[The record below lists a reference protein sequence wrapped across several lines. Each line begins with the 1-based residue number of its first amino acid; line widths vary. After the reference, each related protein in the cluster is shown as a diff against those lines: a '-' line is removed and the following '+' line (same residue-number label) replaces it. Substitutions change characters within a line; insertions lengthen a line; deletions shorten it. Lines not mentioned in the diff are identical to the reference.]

1 MSSILNGASSANFM
15 TAVQTMISRSCIV
28 DFGVI
33 QKADKKGIV
42 EVAVSVADSSEDI
55 KYITCVLANTA
66 SSSVTVNIKPNVGD
80 KVIVLYPRRFDSKMF
95 STDNKDVIVNKN
107 ARGYNLFSGIA
118 LLCNQYKVNSHKNLI
133 TLEDGTVTIQ
143 LVYNEDDDK
152 NKVIASINSDG
163 ELAYSSNENFN
174 LNVNKDGEFA
184 YSSNENFNL
193 NVNKD
198 GEFAYSSNENFN
210 LNVNKDGELAYSSN
224 DNFNLNVSKDGS
236 FELASNNVQITTNSN
251 DEVSI
256 TNGKAT
262 VKIDSSGNVTVETSG
277 KYKFK
282 NNTTDLKSV
291 IDGLAKEVEN
301 LTTVGSPATQS
312 TSPATKALIT
322 TWRQSKLNLL
332 LD

>member
-15 TAVQTMISRSCIV
+15 TAVQAMISRSCIV

-184 YSSNENFNL
+184 
-193 NVNKD
+193 
-198 GEFAYSSNENFN
+198 
-210 LNVNKDGELAYSSN
+210 
-224 DNFNLNVSKDGS
+224 
-236 FELASNNVQITTNSN
+236 
-251 DEVSI
+251 
-256 TNGKAT
+256 
-262 VKIDSSGNVTVETSG
+262 
-277 KYKFK
+277 
-282 NNTTDLKSV
+282 
-291 IDGLAKEVEN
+291 
-301 LTTVGSPATQS
+301 
-312 TSPATKALIT
+312 
-322 TWRQSKLNLL
+322 
-332 LD
+332 

>member
-55 KYITCVLANTA
+55 KYITCVLANIA
-66 SSSVTVNIKPNVGD
+66 SSSVTVNVKPNVGD

-174 LNVNKDGEFA
+174 LNVNKDGELA

-193 NVNKD
+193 NVN
-198 GEFAYSSNENFN
+198 
-210 LNVNKDGELAYSSN
+210 
-224 DNFNLNVSKDGS
+224 KDGS

-256 TNGKAT
+256 KNGKAT

-301 LTTVGSPATQS
+301 LITTGSPAKQS

>member
-1 MSSILNGASSANFM
+1 M
-15 TAVQTMISRSCIV
+15 
-28 DFGVI
+28 
-33 QKADKKGIV
+33 
-42 EVAVSVADSSEDI
+42 
-55 KYITCVLANTA
+55 
-66 SSSVTVNIKPNVGD
+66 NIKPNVGD

-95 STDNKDVIVNKN
+95 SADNKDVIVNRN

-174 LNVNKDGEFA
+174 LNVNKDGEF
-184 YSSNENFNL
+184 
-193 NVNKD
+193 
-198 GEFAYSSNENFN
+198 
-210 LNVNKDGELAYSSN
+210 EL
-224 DNFNLNVSKDGS
+224 V
-236 FELASNNVQITTNSN
+236 SNNVQVTANSDN
-251 DEVSI
+251 EVSI

-301 LTTVGSPATQS
+301 LITIGSPATQS

>member
-1 MSSILNGASSANFM
+1 M
-15 TAVQTMISRSCIV
+15 
-28 DFGVI
+28 
-33 QKADKKGIV
+33 
-42 EVAVSVADSSEDI
+42 
-55 KYITCVLANTA
+55 
-66 SSSVTVNIKPNVGD
+66 
-80 KVIVLYPRRFDSKMF
+80 
-95 STDNKDVIVNKN
+95 
-107 ARGYNLFSGIA
+107 
-118 LLCNQYKVNSHKNLI
+118 CNQYKVNSHKNLI

-163 ELAYSSNENFN
+163 ELVYSSNENFN
-174 LNVNKDGEFA
+174 LNVN
-184 YSSNENFNL
+184 
-193 NVNKD
+193 
-198 GEFAYSSNENFN
+198 
-210 LNVNKDGELAYSSN
+210 
-224 DNFNLNVSKDGS
+224 KDGS

-301 LTTVGSPATQS
+301 LITVGSPATQS

>member
-163 ELAYSSNENFN
+163 E
-174 LNVNKDGEFA
+174 FA

-251 DEVSI
+251 DEVSV

-301 LTTVGSPATQS
+301 LITVGSPATQS

>member
-95 STDNKDVIVNKN
+95 SADNKDVIVNKN

-163 ELAYSSNENFN
+163 E
-174 LNVNKDGEFA
+174 FA

-198 GEFAYSSNENFN
+198 GELAYSSNENFN

>member
-95 STDNKDVIVNKN
+95 SADNKDVIVNKN

-163 ELAYSSNENFN
+163 E
-174 LNVNKDGEFA
+174 FA

-193 NVNKD
+193 NINKD
-198 GEFAYSSNENFN
+198 GELAYSSNENFN

>member
-66 SSSVTVNIKPNVGD
+66 SSSVTVNVKPNVGD

-174 LNVNKDGEFA
+174 LNVNKDGELA

-193 NVNKD
+193 NVN
-198 GEFAYSSNENFN
+198 
-210 LNVNKDGELAYSSN
+210 
-224 DNFNLNVSKDGS
+224 KDGS

-256 TNGKAT
+256 KNGKAT

-301 LTTVGSPATQS
+301 LITTGSPAKQS

>member
-15 TAVQTMISRSCIV
+15 TAVQAMISRSCIV

-174 LNVNKDGEFA
+174 LNVNKDGEF
-184 YSSNENFNL
+184 
-193 NVNKD
+193 
-198 GEFAYSSNENFN
+198 
-210 LNVNKDGELAYSSN
+210 EL
-224 DNFNLNVSKDGS
+224 V
-236 FELASNNVQITTNSN
+236 SNNVQVTANSDN
-251 DEVSI
+251 EVSI

>member
-55 KYITCVLANTA
+55 KYITCVLANIA
-66 SSSVTVNIKPNVGD
+66 SSSVTVNIKPNIGD

-152 NKVIASINSDG
+152 NKVITSINSDG
-163 ELAYSSNENFN
+163 EL
-174 LNVNKDGEFA
+174 
-184 YSSNENFNL
+184 
-193 NVNKD
+193 
-198 GEFAYSSNENFN
+198 AYSSNENFN

-224 DNFNLNVSKDGS
+224 DNFNLNVNKDGE
-236 FELASNNVQITTNSN
+236 FELVSNNVQITTNSN

-301 LTTVGSPATQS
+301 LITIGSPATQS

>member
-55 KYITCVLANTA
+55 KYITCVLANIA

-133 TLEDGTVTIQ
+133 TLEDGTATIQ

-152 NKVIASINSDG
+152 NKVIASINS
-163 ELAYSSNENFN
+163 
-174 LNVNKDGEFA
+174 
-184 YSSNENFNL
+184 
-193 NVNKD
+193 D

-224 DNFNLNVSKDGS
+224 DNFNLNVNKDGE
-236 FELASNNVQITTNSN
+236 FELVSNNVQITANSN

-301 LTTVGSPATQS
+301 LITVGSPATQS

>member
-1 MSSILNGASSANFM
+1 MSNILNGASSANFM

-163 ELAYSSNENFN
+163 E
-174 LNVNKDGEFA
+174 
-184 YSSNENFNL
+184 
-193 NVNKD
+193 
-198 GEFAYSSNENFN
+198 FAYSSNENFN

-224 DNFNLNVSKDGS
+224 DNFNLNVNKDGE
-236 FELASNNVQITTNSN
+236 FELVSNNVQITTNSN

-301 LTTVGSPATQS
+301 LITVGSPATQS

>member
-15 TAVQTMISRSCIV
+15 AAVQAMISRSCIV

-174 LNVNKDGEFA
+174 LNVNKE
-184 YSSNENFNL
+184 
-193 NVNKD
+193 
-198 GEFAYSSNENFN
+198 
-210 LNVNKDGELAYSSN
+210 GELAYSSN

>member
-15 TAVQTMISRSCIV
+15 TAVQAMISRSCIV

-66 SSSVTVNIKPNVGD
+66 SSSITVNIKPNVGD

-95 STDNKDVIVNKN
+95 SADNKDVIVNKN

-133 TLEDGTVTIQ
+133 TLEDGTATIQ

-152 NKVIASINSDG
+152 NKVIASINS
-163 ELAYSSNENFN
+163 
-174 LNVNKDGEFA
+174 
-184 YSSNENFNL
+184 
-193 NVNKD
+193 
-198 GEFAYSSNENFN
+198 
-210 LNVNKDGELAYSSN
+210 DGELAYSSN

-301 LTTVGSPATQS
+301 LITIGSPATQS

>member
-55 KYITCVLANTA
+55 KYITCVLANIA
-66 SSSVTVNIKPNVGD
+66 SSSVTFNVKPNVGD

-174 LNVNKDGEFA
+174 LNVNKDG
-184 YSSNENFNL
+184 
-193 NVNKD
+193 
-198 GEFAYSSNENFN
+198 
-210 LNVNKDGELAYSSN
+210 
-224 DNFNLNVSKDGS
+224 S

-301 LTTVGSPATQS
+301 LITTGSPAKQS

>member
-15 TAVQTMISRSCIV
+15 TAVQAMISRSCIV

-174 LNVNKDGEFA
+174 LNVNKDGE
-184 YSSNENFNL
+184 
-193 NVNKD
+193 
-198 GEFAYSSNENFN
+198 
-210 LNVNKDGELAYSSN
+210 LAYSSN

-301 LTTVGSPATQS
+301 LITVGSPATQS

>member
-15 TAVQTMISRSCIV
+15 TAVQAMISRSCIV

-55 KYITCVLANTA
+55 KYITCVLANIA

-143 LVYNEDDDK
+143 LVYNEDGDK

-174 LNVNKDGEFA
+174 LNVN
-184 YSSNENFNL
+184 
-193 NVNKD
+193 
-198 GEFAYSSNENFN
+198 
-210 LNVNKDGELAYSSN
+210 
-224 DNFNLNVSKDGS
+224 KDGS

-301 LTTVGSPATQS
+301 LITIGSPATQS

>member
-118 LLCNQYKVNSHKNLI
+118 ILCNQYKVNSHKNLI

-163 ELAYSSNENFN
+163 EL
-174 LNVNKDGEFA
+174 
-184 YSSNENFNL
+184 
-193 NVNKD
+193 
-198 GEFAYSSNENFN
+198 AYSSNENFN

-301 LTTVGSPATQS
+301 LITIGSPATQS

>member
-163 ELAYSSNENFN
+163 EF
-174 LNVNKDGEFA
+174 
-184 YSSNENFNL
+184 
-193 NVNKD
+193 
-198 GEFAYSSNENFN
+198 
-210 LNVNKDGELAYSSN
+210 AYSSN
-224 DNFNLNVSKDGS
+224 DNFNLNVNKDGS

-251 DEVSI
+251 DEVSV

>member
-174 LNVNKDGEFA
+174 LNVNKDGE
-184 YSSNENFNL
+184 L
-193 NVNKD
+193 
-198 GEFAYSSNENFN
+198 AYSSNENFN

-262 VKIDSSGNVTVETSG
+262 VKIDSSGNVTVETPG

-301 LTTVGSPATQS
+301 LITVGSPATQS

>member
-174 LNVNKDGEFA
+174 LNVNKDG
-184 YSSNENFNL
+184 
-193 NVNKD
+193 
-198 GEFAYSSNENFN
+198 
-210 LNVNKDGELAYSSN
+210 
-224 DNFNLNVSKDGS
+224 S

-301 LTTVGSPATQS
+301 LITVGSPATQS

>member
-198 GEFAYSSNENFN
+198 GE
-210 LNVNKDGELAYSSN
+210 LAYSSN

-291 IDGLAKEVEN
+291 LDGLAKEVEN

>member
-95 STDNKDVIVNKN
+95 SADNKDVIVNKN

-174 LNVNKDGEFA
+174 LNVNKDGEF
-184 YSSNENFNL
+184 
-193 NVNKD
+193 
-198 GEFAYSSNENFN
+198 
-210 LNVNKDGELAYSSN
+210 ELI
-224 DNFNLNVSKDGS
+224 
-236 FELASNNVQITTNSN
+236 SNNVQVTANSDN
-251 DEVSI
+251 EVSI

-291 IDGLAKEVEN
+291 LDGLAKEVEN

>member
-15 TAVQTMISRSCIV
+15 TAVQAMISRSCIV

-163 ELAYSSNENFN
+163 E
-174 LNVNKDGEFA
+174 FA

-198 GEFAYSSNENFN
+198 G
-210 LNVNKDGELAYSSN
+210 
-224 DNFNLNVSKDGS
+224 S
-236 FELASNNVQITTNSN
+236 FELASNNVQIATNSN

-301 LTTVGSPATQS
+301 LITVGSPATQS

>member
-174 LNVNKDGEFA
+174 LNVNKDGE
-184 YSSNENFNL
+184 
-193 NVNKD
+193 
-198 GEFAYSSNENFN
+198 
-210 LNVNKDGELAYSSN
+210 LAYSSN

>member
-1 MSSILNGASSANFM
+1 MSSILNGASRANFM

-163 ELAYSSNENFN
+163 EF
-174 LNVNKDGEFA
+174 
-184 YSSNENFNL
+184 
-193 NVNKD
+193 
-198 GEFAYSSNENFN
+198 
-210 LNVNKDGELAYSSN
+210 AYSSN
-224 DNFNLNVSKDGS
+224 DNFNLNVNKDGS

-301 LTTVGSPATQS
+301 LITVGSPATQS

>member
-15 TAVQTMISRSCIV
+15 TAVQAMISRSCIV

-163 ELAYSSNENFN
+163 E
-174 LNVNKDGEFA
+174 
-184 YSSNENFNL
+184 
-193 NVNKD
+193 
-198 GEFAYSSNENFN
+198 FAYSSNENFN

>member
-163 ELAYSSNENFN
+163 E
-174 LNVNKDGEFA
+174 
-184 YSSNENFNL
+184 
-193 NVNKD
+193 
-198 GEFAYSSNENFN
+198 FAYSSNENFN

-224 DNFNLNVSKDGS
+224 DNFNLNVNKDGS

-301 LTTVGSPATQS
+301 LITVGSPATQS

>member
-133 TLEDGTVTIQ
+133 TLEDGTATIQ

-174 LNVNKDGEFA
+174 LNVN
-184 YSSNENFNL
+184 
-193 NVNKD
+193 
-198 GEFAYSSNENFN
+198 
-210 LNVNKDGELAYSSN
+210 
-224 DNFNLNVSKDGS
+224 KDGS

-301 LTTVGSPATQS
+301 LITVGSPATQS

>member
-15 TAVQTMISRSCIV
+15 TAVQAMISRSCIV

-55 KYITCVLANTA
+55 KYITCVLANIA

-152 NKVIASINSDG
+152 NKVIASINS
-163 ELAYSSNENFN
+163 
-174 LNVNKDGEFA
+174 
-184 YSSNENFNL
+184 
-193 NVNKD
+193 D

>member
-55 KYITCVLANTA
+55 KYITCVLANIA
-66 SSSVTVNIKPNVGD
+66 SSSVTVNVKPNVGD

-174 LNVNKDGEFA
+174 LNVNKDG
-184 YSSNENFNL
+184 
-193 NVNKD
+193 
-198 GEFAYSSNENFN
+198 
-210 LNVNKDGELAYSSN
+210 
-224 DNFNLNVSKDGS
+224 S

-256 TNGKAT
+256 KNGKAT

-301 LTTVGSPATQS
+301 LITVGSPATQS

>member
-174 LNVNKDGEFA
+174 LNVNKDGE
-184 YSSNENFNL
+184 L
-193 NVNKD
+193 
-198 GEFAYSSNENFN
+198 AYSSNENFN

-251 DEVSI
+251 DEVSV

-301 LTTVGSPATQS
+301 LITVGSPATQS

>member
-33 QKADKKGIV
+33 QKADKNGIV

-163 ELAYSSNENFN
+163 ELVYSSNENFN
-174 LNVNKDGEFA
+174 LNVN
-184 YSSNENFNL
+184 
-193 NVNKD
+193 
-198 GEFAYSSNENFN
+198 
-210 LNVNKDGELAYSSN
+210 
-224 DNFNLNVSKDGS
+224 KDGS

-291 IDGLAKEVEN
+291 IDGLAKEVED
-301 LTTVGSPATQS
+301 LITVGSPATQS

>member
-15 TAVQTMISRSCIV
+15 TAVQAMISRSCIV

-174 LNVNKDGEFA
+174 LNVNKDG
-184 YSSNENFNL
+184 
-193 NVNKD
+193 
-198 GEFAYSSNENFN
+198 
-210 LNVNKDGELAYSSN
+210 
-224 DNFNLNVSKDGS
+224 S

-301 LTTVGSPATQS
+301 LITVGSPATQS

>member
-95 STDNKDVIVNKN
+95 SADNKDVIVNKN

-152 NKVIASINSDG
+152 NKVIASINS
-163 ELAYSSNENFN
+163 
-174 LNVNKDGEFA
+174 DGEFA

-251 DEVSI
+251 DEVSV

-301 LTTVGSPATQS
+301 LITVGSPATQS

>member
-152 NKVIASINSDG
+152 NKVLLSINS
-163 ELAYSSNENFN
+163 
-174 LNVNKDGEFA
+174 DGEFA

-198 GEFAYSSNENFN
+198 GELAYSSNENFN

-291 IDGLAKEVEN
+291 LDGLAKEVEN

>member
-55 KYITCVLANTA
+55 KYITCVLANIA
-66 SSSVTVNIKPNVGD
+66 SSSVTVNVKPNVGD

-174 LNVNKDGEFA
+174 LNVNKDG
-184 YSSNENFNL
+184 
-193 NVNKD
+193 
-198 GEFAYSSNENFN
+198 
-210 LNVNKDGELAYSSN
+210 
-224 DNFNLNVSKDGS
+224 S

-301 LTTVGSPATQS
+301 LITVGSPATQS

>member
-1 MSSILNGASSANFM
+1 MSSLLNGASSANFM

-174 LNVNKDGEFA
+174 LNVNKDGE
-184 YSSNENFNL
+184 
-193 NVNKD
+193 
-198 GEFAYSSNENFN
+198 
-210 LNVNKDGELAYSSN
+210 LAYSSN

>member
-55 KYITCVLANTA
+55 KYITCVLANIA
-66 SSSVTVNIKPNVGD
+66 SSSVTVNVKPNVGD

-174 LNVNKDGEFA
+174 LNVNKDGELV

-193 NVNKD
+193 NVN
-198 GEFAYSSNENFN
+198 
-210 LNVNKDGELAYSSN
+210 
-224 DNFNLNVSKDGS
+224 KDGS

-256 TNGKAT
+256 KNGKAT
-262 VKIDSSGNVTVETSG
+262 VKLDSSGNVTVETSG

-301 LTTVGSPATQS
+301 LITTGSPAKQS